1 MKCWFL
7 WLISDLGD
15 VQITPNDTRFLFSN
29 WGENNTCEEIKRNV
43 AAVQNH
49 SQLTHDN
56 HYNYAKAAQK
66 KKLTLAFMEQMA
78 GGESGDLNLATN
90 SEYNNELSKEAEEL
104 KKKREIGEYN
114 LWRPMSTY
122 IMISYQMQ

>member
-1 MKCWFL
+1 M
-7 WLISDLGD
+7 
-15 VQITPNDTRFLFSN
+15 
-29 WGENNTCEEIKRNV
+29 EE
-43 AAVQNH
+43 
-49 SQLTHDN
+49 
-56 HYNYAKAAQK
+56 
-66 KKLTLAFMEQMA
+66 MA

-122 IMISYQMQ
+122 NMISQQMQYFAIPIFRKERKTKKRT